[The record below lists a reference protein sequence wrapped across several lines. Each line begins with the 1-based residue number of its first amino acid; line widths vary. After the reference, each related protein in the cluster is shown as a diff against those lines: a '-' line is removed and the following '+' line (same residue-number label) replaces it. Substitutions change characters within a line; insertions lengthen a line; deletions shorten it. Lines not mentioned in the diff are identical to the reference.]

1 MSNFRKTQQTQ
12 EETEIQGQVERI
24 TYANEDNA
32 YSIVKVS
39 VAGNRQLVT
48 VAGNLLSINPG
59 EVLRLKGTWFN
70 HPKYGEQFKVN
81 SYTSITPATV
91 SGIEKYLGSGLIKGI
106 GPVLAKRLVA
116 KFAETTLDI
125 IEQTVERLK
134 EVDGIGEKRVS
145 MIKSAWVEQREIKDI
160 MLFLQSHGVS
170 STYAIKIYKHYGH
183 NSIEVVTSNPYQLA
197 TDIYGVGFITAD
209 KIAAKLG
216 FAKDSPLRAE
226 SGILYVLHQLA
237 DEGHVYYPRELLT
250 DECMKVLDI
259 ERELIK
265 QAMDAAAS
273 ARHIVIDEINGSEN
287 NAGNKAVY
295 LAKFYTSET
304 SIAANLKL
312 LLTTI
317 STPYV
322 FDEDKALQWVQ
333 KELSITLAENQIQ
346 AVKMSFNR
354 KVLVITGGPGT
365 GKTTIIN
372 SIIKIYKRLG
382 QRVLLAAP
390 TGRAAKRMAE
400 ATGDD
405 ARTIHRLLDFSPK
418 DGAFKRTDKSPL
430 DADLIV
436 LDEVSMV
443 DTILMHHFLKALPP
457 HATLILVGDID
468 QLPSVG
474 AGGVLR
480 DIIDSGVVAVVRL
493 NEIFRQSQRSL
504 IVVNAHRI
512 NGGEFPILV
521 NDMEQNRDFYFLEI
535 DDPETIVERIV
546 SLCKDRIPEKFNF
559 DPFRDIQVLTAMY
572 KGQLGAVNLNAGLQN
587 ALNPKGMEIIRG
599 GRVFR
604 TGDKVMQLVN
614 NYDKD
619 VFNGDIGKIVSINT
633 EDQEITVN
641 YYGKA
646 AAYDYTEL
654 DEITLAYAVTVHK
667 SQGSEYQAVVMP
679 VHTQQYI
686 MLQRNLLYTGVTR
699 GKRLVV
705 LLGTKKALY
714 IAINNNKPRHRYT
727 YLKERLR

>member
-1 MSNFRKTQQTQ
+1 MSNIRKTPQP
-12 EETEIQGQVERI
+12 EVEIQGQVERI
-24 TYANEDNA
+24 TYANEENA
-32 YSIVKVS
+32 FSIVRLS
-39 VAGNRQLVT
+39 YEGRIIT
-48 VAGNLLSINPG
+48 IAGNLLSINPG
-59 EVLRLKGTWFN
+59 EVLRLRGAWVN
-70 HPKYGEQFKVN
+70 HPKYGQQFKVN
-81 SYTSITPATV
+81 SYQSITPATV
-91 SGIEKYLGSGLIKGI
+91 VGIEKYLGSGLIKGI

-116 KFAETTLDI
+116 KFAENTLDI
-125 IEQTVERLK
+125 IEQSVERLK
-134 EVDGIGEKRVS
+134 EVDGIGEKRVT
-145 MIKSAWVEQREIKDI
+145 MIKSAWEEQREIKEI

-170 STYAIKIYKHYGH
+170 STYAIKIFKHYGH
-183 NSIEVVTSNPYQLA
+183 NSIEVVKTNPYQLA

-226 SGILYVLHQLA
+226 AGILYVLHQLA
-237 DEGHVYYPRELLT
+237 DDGHVYYPDALLA
-250 DECMKVLDI
+250 DECMKILDI
-259 ERELIK
+259 ERELVLNAIVE
-265 QAMDAAAS
+265 AALNK
-273 ARHIVIDEINGSEN
+273 HIVIEGVDG
-287 NAGNKAVY
+287 AKAVY

-304 SIAANLKL
+304 SAATNLKK
-312 LLTTI
+312 LLTPVTR
-317 STPYV
+317 PYV

-333 KELSITLAENQIQ
+333 KELSITLAENQIT
-346 AVKMSFNR
+346 AVKMSFNQ

-400 ATGDD
+400 TTGND

-418 DGAFKRTDKSPL
+418 DGAFKRNDKNYLDTDL
-430 DADLIV
+430 VV

-457 HATLILVGDID
+457 HCTLILVGDID

-474 AGGVLR
+474 AGSVLR

-512 NGGEFPILV
+512 NSGEFPFLV
-521 NDMEQNRDFYFLEI
+521 NDMDQNRDFYFLEM
-535 DDPETIVERIV
+535 DEPESIVERIV
-546 SLCKDRIPEKFNF
+546 LLCKERIPEKFNF
-559 DPFRDIQVLTAMY
+559 DPFKDIQVLTAMY
-572 KGQLGAVNLNAGLQN
+572 KGQLGAVNLNTELQN
-587 ALNPKGMEIIRG
+587 ALNPKGTELIRG

-604 TGDKVMQLVN
+604 VGDKVMQLVN

-633 EDQEITVN
+633 EDHIITVT
-641 YYGKA
+641 YDGRLTP
-646 AAYDYTEL
+646 YDYADL

-667 SQGSEYQAVVMP
+667 SQGSEYPVVIMP

-699 GKRLVV
+699 GKRLVI
-705 LLGTKKALY
+705 LLGTKRALH
-714 IAINNNKPRHRYT
+714 ISINNNKPRHRYT